1 MTCELCKI
9 GYPKLDGVHYDEGGF
24 LPCED
29 RAMFN
34 KSEAARQNAELAND
48 ALKELIR
55 DALKQGP
62 GFAKDIGNRVGE
74 SPNVVV
80 RALHEMVDDEEI
92 SFLWTRGYKL

>member
-1 MTCELCKI
+1 
-9 GYPKLDGVHYDEGGF
+9 
-24 LPCED
+24 
-29 RAMFN
+29 MFN

-62 GFAKDIGNRVGE
+62 GFSKDIGNRIGE

-80 RALHEMVDDEEI
+80 RALHEMEDAMEVD
-92 SFLWTRGYKL
+92 FNWLRGYKL

>member
-1 MTCELCKI
+1 MT
-9 GYPKLDGVHYDEGGF
+9 
-24 LPCED
+24 
-29 RAMFN
+29 FN
-34 KSEAARQNAELAND
+34 AEEAQRQNSELASD

-80 RALHEMVDDEEI
+80 RALHEMEDAMEVE
-92 SFLWTRGYKL
+92 FNWLRGYKL